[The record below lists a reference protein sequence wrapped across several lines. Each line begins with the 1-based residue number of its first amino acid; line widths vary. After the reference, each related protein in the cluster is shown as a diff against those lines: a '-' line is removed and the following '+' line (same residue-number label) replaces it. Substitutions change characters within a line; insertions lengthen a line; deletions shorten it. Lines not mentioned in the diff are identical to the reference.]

1 MQTFLPHKEFDVTAT
16 CLDRQRLG
24 KQRIEAK
31 QIYNVL
37 DGKSKGWANHPAVL
51 MWKGYERALC
61 LYGASICM
69 EWRRRGY
76 KDRQL
81 DWFLDRMG
89 HGPIKF
95 PPWMGNE
102 KFHASHR
109 AALLAKQPD
118 HYNQFEWKE
127 EPAINYWW
135 PTKEGS
141 Q

>member
-1 MQTFLPHKEFDVTAT
+1 MQTFLPYKEFYVTAR

-31 QIYNVL
+31 QIYNAL
-37 DGKSKGWANHPAVL
+37 DGKSKGWVNHPAVL
-51 MWKGYERALC
+51 MWSGHEKALC
-61 LYGASICM
+61 LYGAMICD
-69 EWRRRGY
+69 EWRQRGY
-76 KDRQL
+76 KDQQL
-81 DWFLDRMG
+81 EWFLERLG
-89 HGPIKF
+89 FGPVVF
-95 PPWMGNE
+95 PSWMGND

-118 HYNQFEWKE
+118 HYKQFEWKE
-127 EPAINYWW
+127 EPVINYWW